1 MLARE
6 FVIFLRIKYHFE
18 NIKVGGKTVGI
29 ESHMDEKVMAVKME
43 NIVKKFDN
51 FTANDG
57 INLTLHKG
65 EVHAILGENGA
76 GKSTLMN
83 VLYGMYRPTSGQ
95 IYIKGKPVE
104 ITSPKNAIELGIGM
118 VHQHFMLIQP
128 FSVTENIVLGIEPV
142 KGVKID
148 YQLAKKKVLEISE
161 KYGMQVDPDA
171 KIEDISVGM
180 QQRVEILKVLY
191 RGADILI
198 LDEPT
203 ASLTPQEIDE
213 LMVIIKNLTADG
225 KSIIIITHK
234 LKEIKSCSDNCT
246 IIRQGKYIK
255 TVKVNEVDE
264 AELASLMV
272 GRDVNFKVEKKEQE
286 LGAEV
291 LSVKNLK
298 ARDYRGVDILKGFD
312 ISVRAGEIVGL
323 AGVDGN
329 GQTELVEILSGLKKA
344 DSGEIT
350 MNGKDIFNKTPN
362 EIFNDGL
369 SSIPADRQ
377 KHGLVLEFSIEDNL
391 ILQHYNEA
399 PYSKGFMLNRKEIH
413 EHATDMMDKF
423 DIRPRGAET
432 HPAGSL
438 SGGNQQKIIIAREV
452 TNNKD
457 LLIAVNPTRG
467 LDVGAIEFVHKYIVE
482 QRNKGKAV
490 LLVSFELD
498 EIMNLSDRIVVISS
512 GKVAGSLLGSEA
524 REGELGFM
532 MAGGKQGE

>member
-1 MLARE
+1 M
-6 FVIFLRIKYHFE
+6 
-18 NIKVGGKTVGI
+18 
-29 ESHMDEKVMAVKME
+29 
-43 NIVKKFDN
+43 
-51 FTANDG
+51 
-57 INLTLHKG
+57 
-65 EVHAILGENGA
+65 
-76 GKSTLMN
+76 
-83 VLYGMYRPTSGQ
+83 
-95 IYIKGKPVE
+95 
-104 ITSPKNAIELGIGM
+104 
-118 VHQHFMLIQP
+118 
-128 FSVTENIVLGIEPV
+128 
-142 KGVKID
+142 
-148 YQLAKKKVLEISE
+148 
-161 KYGMQVDPDA
+161 
-171 KIEDISVGM
+171 
-180 QQRVEILKVLY
+180 
-191 RGADILI
+191 
-198 LDEPT
+198 
-203 ASLTPQEIDE
+203 
-213 LMVIIKNLTADG
+213 
-225 KSIIIITHK
+225 
-234 LKEIKSCSDNCT
+234 
-246 IIRQGKYIK
+246 
-255 TVKVNEVDE
+255 
-264 AELASLMV
+264 
-272 GRDVNFKVEKKEQE
+272 EKKEQVP
-286 LGAEV
+286 GAEV

-350 MNGKDIFNKTPN
+350 MNGKDIFNKTPS
-362 EIFNDGL
+362 EIFDYGL

-399 PYSKGFMLNRKEIH
+399 PYSKGFILNRKEIH
-413 EHATDMMDKF
+413 SHATEMMDKF

-438 SGGNQQKIIIAREV
+438 SGGNQQKVIIAREV

-512 GKVAGSLLGSEA
+512 GKVAGSILGSEA